1 VSEDDRH
8 CEEILESGERCSAW
22 KIANSAFCL
31 MHTPAMRDECQKM
44 RSRGG
49 KRHWTLD
56 PETFEA
62 MEIRSLEDCR
72 EYMNRA
78 LVLVAQG
85 KLNPTTLQ
93 AMSSAITAMARLI
106 DMSDLDKRIGLLEDK
121 VNKR

>member
-1 VSEDDRH
+1 
-8 CEEILESGERCSAW
+8 
-22 KIANSAFCL
+22 
-31 MHTPAMRDECQKM
+31 M

-49 KRHWTLD
+49 KRQWTLD
-56 PETFEA
+56 PEVFEA
-62 MEIRSLEDCR
+62 MEIRTLEDCR